1 MKKSSTGFFILVILT
16 MMASLMISIPKA
28 SINQRPTI
36 KIGTLGPMAIIP
48 GIDMNYGVDLA
59 VDEINDGEGVVIES
73 TAYDF
78 EVIKETTSGIMGFPD
93 ATTAL
98 FSLTKLQDEDNVV
111 AIIGG
116 FRGTVVVNI
125 QYQLDR
131 PFLIA
136 GSLAPLISEYSW
148 RVGFTN
154 RTQLTTSLVDLYAY
168 GLSNQELKN
177 VTIVRE
183 DAVWTL
189 AMSKSIKGY
198 LNTDL
203 PASKGTTIINFTDD
217 IVIAESATYDMV
229 NSSLTPLKTEYQG
242 LNVNA
247 LMTIISGPIGRY
259 VTKVW
264 GALNL
269 SQVLAGINIEAQSGT
284 YLEDT
289 EGAAAGEV
297 ELEFC
302 PPDINQTSKTG
313 GFRQAYYVKT
323 GKTPSAAAV
332 ASYDAV
338 YVLKDAIERA
348 GSTEAET
355 LQTALVGTDHEGA
368 AYKIKFTSEPG
379 SQKGVDGSG
388 NPILIP
394 GAPEDITVHDLYT
407 TATVGVNGQPY
418 MQGYYV
424 RWQENGTRKTIWGHE
439 PRLPETSTS
448 ETSTSETSTTGTS
461 TAGTSTK
468 ETSTVEAS
476 TQGSPGFESLI
487 GLFVLGN
494 LALIVNRQK
503 RKKFKKY

>member
-1 MKKSSTGFFILVILT
+1 
-16 MMASLMISIPKA
+16 MISIPKA

-36 KIGTLGPMAIIP
+36 KIGTLGPMAITP

-59 VDEINDGEGVVIES
+59 VDEINDREGVVIES

-78 EVIKETTSGIMGFPD
+78 EVIKETTSGTMGFPD
-93 ATTAL
+93 VTTAMS
-98 FSLTKLQDEDNVV
+98 SLTKLLNEDQVV

-116 FRGTVVVNI
+116 FRGAVVVNI
-125 QYQLDR
+125 QFQLDR
-131 PFLIA
+131 PFLIV

-168 GLSNQELKN
+168 GLSNQELRN

-183 DAVWTL
+183 AAAWTL
-189 AMSKSIKGY
+189 AMSKSTKDY
-198 LNTDL
+198 LNADL
-203 PASKGTTIINFTDD
+203 PASKGTTVINFTDD
-217 IVIAESATYDMV
+217 IVISESATYDGV
-229 NSSLTPLKTEYQG
+229 TSSLTPLKTEYQG

-247 LMTIISGPIGRY
+247 IMTIISGPLGYY
-259 VTKVW
+259 VTRVW
-264 GALNL
+264 GALNIT
-269 SQVLAGINIEAQSGT
+269 QILAGINIEAQSGT
-284 YLEDT
+284 YFEHT
-289 EGAAAGEV
+289 EGEAAGEV

-313 GFRQAYYVKT
+313 DFRQAYYEKT
-323 GKTPSAAAV
+323 GKIPSSSTV

-348 GSTEAET
+348 GSTEAEA
-355 LQTALVGTDHEGA
+355 LQTALVGTDYEGA

-407 TATVGVNGQPY
+407 TATIGVNGQPY
-418 MQGYYV
+418 VQGYYV
-424 RWQENGTRKTIWGHE
+424 QWQENGTRKTIWGHE
-439 PRLPETSTS
+439 PRLPEIG
-448 ETSTSETSTTGTS
+448 TSETSTTGTR
-461 TAGTSTK
+461 TTGTSTEGTGTA
-468 ETSTVEAS
+468 ETS

-494 LALIVNRQK
+494 LVLIVNRQK